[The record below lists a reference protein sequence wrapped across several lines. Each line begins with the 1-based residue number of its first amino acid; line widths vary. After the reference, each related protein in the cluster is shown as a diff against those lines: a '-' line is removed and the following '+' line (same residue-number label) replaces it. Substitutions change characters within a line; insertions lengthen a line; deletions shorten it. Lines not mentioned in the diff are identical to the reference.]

1 MLDDDEACSLVHI
14 CRRNNRAQTIAEAIF
29 YSSSSSSLDTHGDA
43 ADDDGVLL
51 FLYSVRSLASF
62 FLSYF
67 FRVGWIESRN
77 TLRPLYISRLP
88 DDQPRQIDR

>member
-29 YSSSSSSLDTHGDA
+29 YSSSLDTHGDA